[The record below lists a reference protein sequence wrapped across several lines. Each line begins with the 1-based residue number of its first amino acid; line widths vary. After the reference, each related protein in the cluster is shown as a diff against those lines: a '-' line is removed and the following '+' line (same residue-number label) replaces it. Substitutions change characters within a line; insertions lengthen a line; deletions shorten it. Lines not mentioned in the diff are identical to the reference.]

1 MKVIKNGG
9 SIIVVTD
16 DGNILHKE
24 GCTNEMFEEIKRTS
38 DKNRL
43 LFLMVDN
50 YKGIIS
56 KRIEVDDY
64 LNRVKDSSLLMQKNN
79 SIYWDGVSELS
90 MPETLVNAVIQAEK
104 EGDKEALEA
113 YRNFWVL
120 MSLNPD
126 PECRKNLFWFL
137 ERWGMKIAKCGMFIG
152 YRNVDIK
159 EEGCVTTYS
168 QELCDFAVN
177 HYERLRAQKKGTS
190 HYIVV
195 DAGNNKLSLL
205 KLNPE
210 EGVDAP
216 RGAKVYNLKDLY
228 AELKAV
234 NFLVK
239 NIGNDTVYTDHHS
252 HSFTIKV
259 GEVVSMPREE
269 TDSDSNV
276 SCSRGLHIG
285 GLGWLKQCYFGTQG
299 LVCLVNPAKVVAVP
313 HIDNYGK
320 LRTCEY
326 LPIALVDYDETGN
339 VIPYNVQ
346 DGFESKWVT
355 DMLYEG
361 KLNTEEKAAYAV
373 EIPDIPELNKTIVD
387 DNLLAI
393 ARTYMK

>member
-43 LFLMVDN
+43 LFLMIDD
-50 YKGIIS
+50 YKNAMS
-56 KRIEVDDY
+56 KKIEVDEY
-64 LNRVKDSSLLMQKNN
+64 LNRIKDSSLLKQKNN
-79 SIYWDGVSELS
+79 SVYWNGVSELS
-90 MPETLVNAVIQAEK
+90 MPETLVNAVLKAEK

-137 ERWGMKIAKCGMFIG
+137 EKWGMKIAKCGMFIG

-168 QELCDFAVN
+168 QELCDFTIN

-195 DAGNNKLSLL
+195 DNGDNKFSLL
-205 KLNPE
+205 KLNLE
-210 EGVDAP
+210 EGIDAP

-259 GEVVSMPREE
+259 GEIVSMPREE
-269 TDSDSNV
+269 CDCDSST
-276 SCSRGLHIG
+276 SCSRGLMCSP
-285 GLGWLKQCYFGTQG
+285 LG
-299 LVCLVNPAKVVAVP
+299 
-313 HIDNYGK
+313 
-320 LRTCEY
+320 E
-326 LPIALVDYDETGN
+326 
-339 VIPYNVQ
+339 
-346 DGFESKWVT
+346 
-355 DMLYEG
+355 
-361 KLNTEEKAAYAV
+361 
-373 EIPDIPELNKTIVD
+373 
-387 DNLLAI
+387 
-393 ARTYMK
+393 